1 MIFISATITYG
12 NFEDGLGA
20 SYVSGESIGGF
31 AEIEEGT
38 KDAQDFYERINEI
51 NDNLKLIE
59 KKNGLTFGT
68 DAYLLSAFLPKKQN
82 NIGSS
87 TRFL

>member
-1 MIFISATITYG
+1 MIE
-12 NFEDGLGA
+12 NN
-20 SYVSGESIGGF
+20 
-31 AEIEEGT
+31 
-38 KDAQDFYERINEI
+38 ERINEI

-82 NIGSS
+82 MRLPLLIFRALSS
-87 TRFL
+87 IMTVYILLMKEFSYESSCDRNG